1 MSGADI
7 QQLETYRCDGCG
19 TEYHVAAGEEPTV
32 VCPDC
37 NQVATPRGDPKARRE
52 YQVGHAKYVEAR
64 RRLTEALDRFEAGDT
79 TLARGGFNDAATE
92 LQTSVDHFRT
102 AASQATS
109 EAVTEPCERA
119 RDKATCLWQAVEWLS
134 GATYAAE
141 QGDQSQATRYK
152 NDATQRLQAS
162 REYGELADPENLS
175 A

>member
-1 MSGADI
+1 MDCPRCGGSLSQYRLGDA
-7 QQLETYRCDGCG
+7 ETVACDDCIYVG
-19 TEYHVAAGEEPTV
+19 VAVDHTSEP
-32 VCPDC
+32 
-37 NQVATPRGDPKARRE
+37 GHRE
-52 YQVGHAKYVEAR
+52 SW
-64 RRLTEALDRFEAGDT
+64 TEALDRFEAGDT

-102 AASQATS
+102 AARQATS
-109 EAVTEPCERA
+109 DDVTDPCERA

-141 QGDQSQATRYK
+141 QGDRSQANRYK

-162 REYGELADPENLS
+162 REYGELPDPETLS